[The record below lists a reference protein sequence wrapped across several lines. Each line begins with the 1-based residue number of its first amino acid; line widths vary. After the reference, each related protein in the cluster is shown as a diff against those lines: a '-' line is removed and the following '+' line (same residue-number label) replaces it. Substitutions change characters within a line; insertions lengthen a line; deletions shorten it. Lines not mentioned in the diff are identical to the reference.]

1 MARWLHVSRIW
12 LVGVAACCV
21 WEDCR
26 SPLFAQIDREA
37 DAAIEHCLSS
47 GEVAKRQ
54 VQLDGV
60 TRPVRVLVDCD
71 GESRLAAFKTLDSY
85 RRGLTRF
92 GDGSWLV
99 NFADSYKFER
109 AAYLLDRELGLN
121 MVPVAVIRVI
131 RRQEGAL
138 VDWLADGSHETEI
151 EPPLTGS
158 EIAALWAQKAM
169 MHLFDALICN
179 IDRNQGNWL
188 IGSDRHR
195 LYLIDHSRSFLASKH
210 VPETIFEKR
219 IWLPREMFTNMAEL
233 NEERLNELL
242 GDLLRSEQIR
252 ALLIRRDQ
260 LLEIIES
267 AAARLGEDLVIRE

>member
-1 MARWLHVSRIW
+1 MAQPSYKSRFWLITI
-12 LVGVAACCV
+12 AACCTWGV
-21 WEDCR
+21 CLT
-26 SPLFAQIDREA
+26 PREA
-37 DAAIEHCLSS
+37 RSGGETDAAIEHCLSS
-47 GEVAKRQ
+47 GQVAKER
-54 VQLDGV
+54 VRLDGV
-60 TRPVRVLVDCD
+60 TRPVRVTLECD
-71 GESRLAAFKTLDSY
+71 GETRLAAFKTLDSY